1 VRRLGRILKWFAALL
16 VLGLCLL
23 VSGVLLLV
31 NTETGSRRLVQFALG
46 NSGLDIRV
54 DRINGTLL
62 SGLGLQGLQLNL
74 PDASLTVPLLEF
86 VWQPLLLPQGTLRID
101 LLRVQGLRWLSQSQ
115 ADPAPSEPLQ
125 HDDLAA
131 WFELVPFAVELRELD
146 VSDLAVQIDAVEF
159 SLQGLQAGLVL
170 QQSSLTLDVSA
181 LELYDAS
188 VQGRLALTSNLD
200 LEGQIAWQ
208 YPPAGDYAGILTLD
222 GSLQALQISHLL
234 QAPFDVQSSGSITT
248 GLFDGSLPA
257 LALQH
262 QLAQLD
268 GSLFD
273 QPDIFIS
280 AANLATTGTAERLE
294 LAGNLQLQVQEFAP
308 ATLSFDMVYQPEQL
322 QLTAITLDSEDLGA
336 AVSGNFDIE
345 SNTLALQWQLLH
357 LSLERIAN
365 QVPLDALAGSGNLQ
379 LAIKDSGLFDAGLQI
394 GPLQGT
400 LDGHPLSLAGS
411 LQMLDSALQSLDLR
425 LDNGQNQ
432 LLLSGTLEP
441 ELDLTWTLAAPELDA
456 FWQGLAGSLQ
466 GNGQVQGSVDAP
478 RLEGSLAG
486 RDFSLSLEGQ
496 HFSLANFDLLAT
508 AQEEHNDLQL
518 RIGSIMVDADGE
530 SRQWL
535 ESALVVLDGTLQ
547 QHTMSLQAQGW
558 DSDLYLLLAGA
569 QLEDGWRGNLQD
581 ANLRSPY
588 GDLRLLEPASLQF
601 AAGLLDVGRHCWL
614 SGAMEL
620 CLEASQDALAGL
632 DAELAFSGL
641 PLHWFNDGV
650 ATADKPAGLHEL
662 QRDFALFMPEGMEI
676 SGTVDL
682 AAHINGFSDGTWREL
697 RAEVLPRE
705 LSLMVLRDGL
715 LEPLLAEDAEA
726 VEDGSGN
733 QHFSFSDLT
742 LLLAS
747 DGENWQ
753 ATLGFQVSQ
762 LIDASAARSG
772 SALLQGVFNANLA
785 MDAQSRLQGEMHLDF
800 PELAWL
806 ETLVPDLREING
818 QLFGTVAIAGTREA
832 PEFDALVNI
841 AGAGF
846 KVPEYGLDITG
857 LTLNLQSTPD
867 LVNLSLRANSGTGYL
882 IVDGAVN
889 DPMLH
894 ARTLTL
900 GISGERFTVMNTL
913 AARLELSPDLQI
925 TWMQDALDVRGRVLA
940 PTASVDLESF
950 VASASTGAVST
961 SRDVV
966 VSVPD
971 DAALVGSSGQIL
983 PLHMGLQL
991 ALGDAVYLTGF
1002 GLDAR
1007 LAGAMELQQEPNR
1020 PLLAYGELSIP
1031 TGSYRIYNQQ
1041 LETRD
1046 GRLLF
1051 FGNPLNPVLDL
1062 RAFRETT
1069 RAEVGVLLR
1078 GSVNSIQGTLYSTPT
1093 LPENEILSL
1102 LVTGKSFNNMDDQD
1116 GTALVSAIANFGLE
1130 RGEGFT
1136 SRISDQLGLDDLSVS
1151 GGDSYLDSSVGVGKY
1166 ITPDLLMRYEIGLFG
1181 RQAVL
1186 SIDYSLTERIKL
1198 EVRSGLSQS
1207 VDISYTIEKN

>member
-1 VRRLGRILKWFAALL
+1 MTRLVRNLKWLVSLL

-23 VSGVLLLV
+23 VSVALLLV
-31 NTETGSRRLVQFALG
+31 NTEAGSRRLVQFALG

-54 DRINGTLL
+54 ERIDGTLL
-62 SGLGLQGLQLNL
+62 SGLGLQGLHLDL
-74 PDASLTVPLLEF
+74 PDASLAVPMLEF

-101 LLRVQGLRWLSQSQ
+101 LLRVQGLRWFSQSQ
-115 ADPAPSEPLQ
+115 AASAPSEALQ
-125 HDDLAA
+125 PDDFAA
-131 WFELVPFAVELRELD
+131 WFGLVPFYVDLRELD
-146 VSDLAVQIDAVEF
+146 VSDLAVQIDEVEF
-159 SLQGLQAGLVL
+159 SLQHLQAGIVL
-170 QQSSLTLDVSA
+170 QQTSLTLDVSV
-181 LELYDAS
+181 LELYEAS
-188 VQGRLALTSNLD
+188 VQGHLALTSGLE
-200 LEGQIAWQ
+200 LEGQLAWQ
-208 YPPAGDYAGILTLD
+208 YPLAGDYTGVLALD
-222 GSLQALQISHLL
+222 GNLQELQISHML
-234 QAPFDVQSSGSITT
+234 QVPFELQSNGSIAT
-248 GLFDGSLPA
+248 GLFDGNLPA

-262 QLAQLD
+262 QLAELD

-280 AANLATTGTAERLE
+280 AASLATTGTAQRLE
-294 LAGNLQLQVQEFAP
+294 LAGVMQLQVQEFAP
-308 ATLSFDMVYQPEQL
+308 ATLSLDMVYQPELL
-322 QLTAITLDSEDLGA
+322 QLTAVTLESEDVGA
-336 AVSGNFDIE
+336 AVNGSFDIE
-345 SNTLALQWQLLH
+345 SNTLVLQWQLLH
-357 LSLERIAN
+357 LSLERIAS
-365 QVPLDALAGSGNLQ
+365 QVPLEALAGSGILE
-379 LAIKDSGLFDAGLQI
+379 LVIKESGLFDAGLQL
-394 GPLQGT
+394 GPLQGS

-411 LQMLDSALQSLDLR
+411 LQMLDSALQSVDLR

-432 LLLSGTLEP
+432 LLLSGSLEP
-441 ELDLTWTLAAPELDA
+441 ELDLVWSLGAPALDA

-466 GNGQVQGSVDAP
+466 GSGQVQGSLDTP
-478 RLEGSLAG
+478 RLGGSLEG
-486 RDFSLSLEGQ
+486 RDFSLLYEEQ
-496 HFSLANFDLLAT
+496 RYTLDNIDLVAT

-518 RIGSIMVDADGE
+518 RIGSIRIEMDGE

-535 ESALVVLDGTLQ
+535 QSALVVLDGTLQ
-547 QHTMSLQAQGW
+547 QHALSVQAQGW
-558 DSDLYLLLAGA
+558 DSDLYLLLDGA
-569 QLEDGWRGNLQD
+569 QTEDGWRGNLQD
-581 ANLRSPY
+581 ANLNSPY
-588 GDLRLLEPASLQF
+588 GDLRLVEPTSVQF
-601 AAGLLDVGRHCWL
+601 ESGMLALSRHCWL
-614 SGAMEL
+614 SGVMEL
-620 CLEASQDALAGL
+620 CLEASQDALTGL

-641 PLHWFNDGV
+641 PLHWFNAGA
-650 ATADKPAGLHEL
+650 ATADKPVGLHEL
-662 QRDFALFMPEGMEI
+662 QRDYSIFIPEGMEI
-676 SGTVDL
+676 SGSVDL
-682 AAHINGFSDGTWREL
+682 AAHINGFSDGAWREL
-697 RAEVLPRE
+697 RAEVMPRE
-705 LSLMVLRDGL
+705 LSLLVLRDDL
-715 LEPLLAEDAEA
+715 PEPLLAEDAES
-726 VEDGSGN
+726 VEDGGN
-733 QHFSFSDLT
+733 QHFSFSDLII
-742 LLLAS
+742 LLAS

-772 SALLQGVFNANLA
+772 SALLQGVFNANLG
-785 MDAQSRLQGEMHLDF
+785 MDAQSRLQGEMNLDF
-800 PELAWL
+800 PQLAWL
-806 ETLVPDLREING
+806 ETLVPDLREVNG

-867 LVNLSLRANSGTGYL
+867 LVNLSLRANSGAGYL
-882 IVDGAVN
+882 VVDGAVN
-889 DPMLH
+889 DPLLD

-900 GISGERFTVMNTL
+900 GISGERFTVMNTI

-925 TWMQDALDVRGRVLA
+925 SWMQDSLDVRGRVLA
-940 PTASVDLESF
+940 PSANVDLETF

-966 VSVPD
+966 VAVPD
-971 DAALVGSSGQIL
+971 DSALVGSSGQIL
-983 PLHMGLQL
+983 PLHMELQL
-991 ALGDAVYLTGF
+991 VLGDAVHLTGF

-1102 LVTGKSFNNMDDQD
+1102 LVTGKSFNSMDDQD

-1136 SRISDQLGLDDLSVS
+1136 SRLSDQLGLDDLSVS
-1151 GGDSYLDSSVGVGKY
+1151 GGESYLDSSVGLGKY

-1207 VDISYTIEKN
+1207 VDISYTIERN